1 MLIKKRPPLK
11 LLGDLY
17 TSMKNFF
24 EEAVPSLTQHA
35 LERVHFSY

>member
-1 MLIKKRPPLK
+1 MPIKKRSPLK
-11 LLGDLY
+11 LQGDLY

-24 EEAVPSLTQHA
+24 EVVVLSLTQHA